1 MAHATLTMTEPAK
14 DTAIDIAPKTEAP
27 SDRVPK
33 IVSEINRI
41 ASRVDG
47 RNKKEN
53 GHRVYGPTVITR
65 IVWEIH
71 AQ

>member
-1 MAHATLTMTEPAK
+1 MTEPAK
-14 DTAIDIAPKTEAP
+14 DTAIDIAPKTQP
-27 SDRVPK
+27 TQGRVPK
-33 IVSEINRI
+33 IVSEINRT

-47 RNKKEN
+47 RNKKESDL
-53 GHRVYGPTVITR
+53 RVLENDGPTVITR